1 MGSLPYPKIL
11 GEATPTGGRRW
22 IPVEESPLS
31 RAATYKALSL
41 GFWDSVVL
49 QFPGSKRKR
58 RFIDALSI
66 DRHFESLMA
75 AQKAEKVANQ
85 TQEASV

>member
-1 MGSLPYPKIL
+1 MGSLPYPKLL
-11 GEATPTGGRRW
+11 GEVTPTGGRRW

-41 GFWDSVVL
+41 GFWDSVIL
-49 QFPGSKRKR
+49 QFPGSKRTR

-66 DRHFESLMA
+66 DRHFEKLMA
-75 AQKAEKVANQ
+75 EQKATKQA
-85 TQEASV
+85 QEA